1 MKSNK
6 QTETAYIYLR
16 MGTRQQFG
24 SEKSI
29 QVQKEKLK
37 NYCRCNDVRV
47 VDVFID
53 CPASANN
60 FNRDGLIRML
70 GRNVIRPVN
79 YIVATDMDRISRNH
93 SEYLNLSRQLS
104 KLDTQFEFF
113 NGQDSKNM
121 DEILKIIEVF
131 EQNLNERMLK
141 GKGGR

>member
-29 QVQKEKLK
+29 QSQKEELK

-60 FNRDGLIRML
+60 FNRGGLIRML

-79 YIVATDMDRISRNH
+79 YIVATSMDRISRNC
-93 SEYLNLSRQLS
+93 SEYLILSRQLS
-104 KLDTQFEFF
+104 KLDTQFKFL
-113 NGQDSKNM
+113 NRQDSGYIN
-121 DEILKIIEVF
+121 EILKTLEIF
-131 EQNLNERMLK
+131 EQHLNKKCLRE
-141 GKGGR
+141 KGGR